1 MGENVS
7 PTVNQNRKRAGQAGQ
22 SLSVRR
28 VGKQFLKDPGDKAQK
43 TPARRKTPPT
53 LTIFFHFILRF

>member
-1 MGENVS
+1 MGESVLMNLS
-7 PTVNQNRKRAGQAGQ
+7 RNSSARDEMGR

-28 VGKQFLKDPGDKAQK
+28 AGRYFLEDTKDKAQE
-43 TPARRKTPPT
+43 TPARRKPPAT